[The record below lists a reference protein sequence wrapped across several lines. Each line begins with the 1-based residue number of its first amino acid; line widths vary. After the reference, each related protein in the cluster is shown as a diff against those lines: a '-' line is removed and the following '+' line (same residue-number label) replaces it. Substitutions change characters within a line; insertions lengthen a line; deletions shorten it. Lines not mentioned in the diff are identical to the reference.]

1 MSTNIVRLLPDQ
13 EQALLNCYV
22 TGSKQP
28 ASFQQLFDTMEVPTN
43 AEPDRLQIAVAQ
55 ILLHQVQDSLP
66 QWGKT
71 TNNGTLVTNRKR
83 HKRHKDARLHFT
95 PRLLFCINW
104 ASSGPG
110 FEWPEA
116 YHVTY
121 VPGWEKYIFTA
132 SRDGDDTL
140 GCADHAI
147 GTADKSDDLQ
157 QAARKVLTSYWQGQ
171 ADEYNQPGWE
181 SCIEEGLIDDRTA
194 NAWAKAVWHRR
205 EKNI

>member
-1 MSTNIVRLLPDQ
+1 
-13 EQALLNCYV
+13 
-22 TGSKQP
+22 
-28 ASFQQLFDTMEVPTN
+28 MEVPTN
-43 AEPDRLQIAVAQ
+43 AEPDRLQITVAQ

-66 QWGKT
+66 HWART
-71 TNNGTLVTNRKR
+71 TNDGTLVTNRKR

-95 PRLLFCINW
+95 PRLLFWINW

-121 VPGWEKYIFTA
+121 IPGWEKYIFTA
-132 SRDGDDTL
+132 SRDGADTL

-157 QAARKVLTSYWQGQ
+157 QATRKVLTSYWQGQ
-171 ADEYNQPGWE
+171 ADRYNQPRWE